1 MEDEDGIIRDEYKM
15 KYNNYGSTEYK
26 IKCTINPA
34 PLRLIIILTQML
46 IENED
51 NIKSYKNNNSTL
63 LIWQSFQCSNH
74 IKVLI
79 LLS

>member
-1 MEDEDGIIRDEYKM
+1 MEDEDWIIRDEYKM

-46 IENED
+46 IEMK
-51 NIKSYKNNNSTL
+51 ITL
-63 LIWQSFQCSNH
+63 SLIR
-74 IKVLI
+74 IIIVRY
-79 LLS
+79 